1 MYHKHF
7 VPLRILNVQY
17 LQECVNFEVN
27 IGDRI
32 CNFISLYRAL
42 SQTLDD
48 FETFSKIL
56 KLSSLIV

>member
-17 LQECVNFEVN
+17 LQEYVNFEVK

-32 CNFISLYRAL
+32 CNFTSLYRAL